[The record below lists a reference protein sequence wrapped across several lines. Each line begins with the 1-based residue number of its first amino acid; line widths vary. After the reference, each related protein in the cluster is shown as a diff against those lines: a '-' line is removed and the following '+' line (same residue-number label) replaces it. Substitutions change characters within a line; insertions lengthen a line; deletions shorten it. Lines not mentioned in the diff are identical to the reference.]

1 MVKIPVVSEPCM
13 SIAFDLVGPLPK
25 GKGGKKYLLT
35 YIDLATRWPDA
46 IPLCSIT
53 PKQVALGMLDNISG
67 TGIPLEMLTDQGS
80 QFEGRLKRTLYISW
94 YTKASNNSLPPNKWA
109 FRKISWY
116 FGSNV
121 NQSKE

>member
-1 MVKIPVVSEPCM
+1 M

-53 PKQVALGMLDNISG
+53 AKLVAQGMLDNFSR

-80 QFEGRLKRTLYISW
+80 QFVGRLRKELCTLLGLQKLQTTPYH
-94 YTKASNNSLPPNKWA
+94 PPNKWDS
-109 FRKISWY
+109 RKISWY

-121 NQSKE
+121 NQ